1 MIPLYDAFFTFSYQQ
16 WPCLVFSVD
25 GACARLFKS
34 DKDGVVDWLLLSV
47 VYKVSLFSHNFFWIT
62 VMLDSSASCPQST
75 AVFFRCWESRVWCKV
90 NSPFDWHL
98 PTKRLLSHVNKAS
111 FSSIPSYLCCAS
123 SPFCK
128 VLQCVSKDV
137 ILHCVLLLQHGV
149 DILNPLLVVSCIVLI
164 NTNKSLDGHRVFAS
178 CRQWYLGGVYY

>member
-75 AVFFRCWESRVWCKV
+75 AVFFAAENHVFGARSTA
-90 NSPFDWHL
+90 HL
-98 PTKRLLSHVNKAS
+98 IDTYQQKGYWAMSIRLLSLQSPVIYVVLVLHFVKC
-111 FSSIPSYLCCAS
+111 FSVSPKMWYCIVSSCFNMVSIFWIHCWLYHAS
-123 SPFCK
+123 S
-128 VLQCVSKDV
+128 S
-137 ILHCVLLLQHGV
+137 
-149 DILNPLLVVSCIVLI
+149 
-164 NTNKSLDGHRVFAS
+164 
-178 CRQWYLGGVYY
+178 